1 MMVSLPSA
9 LLDSIQV
16 KDQMNGWVS
25 MSSAPA
31 ACRYILQMSKGG
43 GVILHSPLPACHSQ
57 AMALNPH
64 QLSLP
69 LKFWDTVLGQ
79 YRSLELHC
87 PSTVTP
93 SSHTTTTTLPPT
105 THTRPPTPPKP
116 HVFCSARHMRV
127 ELPSG
132 PISGV
137 VVKDIEGIE
146 MSLMDA
152 PEHCGYV
159 ASKGK
164 DGMITLNLPFNSC
177 HMTVQGKEH
186 HIDVIYSTLNGQK
199 GKAQLSCPVSIPV
212 SHQECN
218 LPSDQRLLCGRRPLS
233 QAECLSLGCCY
244 STKPSACYYSMDEC
258 TLDRHFVFLVPAS
271 LTDPP
276 LNPALLTAAGNPTC
290 APQTPQRV
298 TPDYALFKIPLGG
311 CGAHRY
317 EVGQT
322 VVYMVEIINTVQSIT
337 LNYGT
342 ITRDSPIR
350 LLVECQYTPGSVVS
364 VGFLVKTPSFGPSI
378 QAQGVLGVQL
388 RIATDE
394 QYSSFYPQY
403 HRPLQMLL
411 GKPLH
416 LEVRLLNPQM
426 TKWSCWY
433 TTAWPTPDQDRLS
446 GYSSI
451 MDVLTIW
458 TRPLRSLS
466 HLLHPHPSTKARH
479 EGSPS
484 PPSSSSPLDRPRHWR
499 TMKRSTSCVLLK
511 CVRRWTAA
519 CV

>member
-1 MMVSLPSA
+1 MSILTPTLPPQPSLSPGLSPRPSLRCLAGQMMVSLPSA

-16 KDQMNGWVS
+16 KDQLNGWVS
-25 MSSAPA
+25 ISSAPA

-79 YRSLELHC
+79 YRTLELHC

-93 SSHTTTTTLPPT
+93 SPHTTTT

-127 ELPSG
+127 ELPPG
-132 PISGV
+132 PISGI
-137 VVKDIEGIE
+137 VVKDIEGNE

-152 PEHCGYV
+152 PKHCGYV

-164 DGMITLNLPFNSC
+164 DGMITLNRPFNSC

-186 HIDVIYSTLNGQK
+186 RMDVIYSTLNGQK

-218 LPSDQRLLCGRRPLS
+218 LPSDQRLPCGRRPLS

-244 STKPSACYYSMDEC
+244 STKPSACYYSMDGGRPNGN
-258 TLDRHFVFLVPAS
+258 LHGGDHQHGPVNHPRLWDHHQRLS
-271 LTDPP
+271 YQ
-276 LNPALLTAAGNPTC
+276 AAG
-290 APQTPQRV
+290 RV
-298 TPDYALFKIPLGG
+298 PVHSWLCD
-311 CGAHRY
+311 
-317 EVGQT
+317 V
-322 VVYMVEIINTVQSIT
+322 
-337 LNYGT
+337 
-342 ITRDSPIR
+342 
-350 LLVECQYTPGSVVS
+350 
-364 VGFLVKTPSFGPSI
+364 
-378 QAQGVLGVQL
+378 
-388 RIATDE
+388 

-416 LEVRLLNPQM
+416 LEVRLLNPPQM

-458 TRPLRSLS
+458 TRPLRSLT
-466 HLLHPHPSTKARH
+466 HLLHPHPSTKARY

-511 CVRRWTAA
+511 SVRRWTAA